1 MCSQETNFIFLR
13 GKLIKKKSKVVE
25 NLDVS
30 HMNVVEK
37 LLGVK
42 PTSVLAQG
50 NTNLSKAMYITA
62 KKYSLIA
69 SVNKIKKNRKN
80 FCPLSF

>member
-25 NLDVS
+25 ILDVS

-42 PTSVLAQG
+42 PTGVLAQG

>member
-25 NLDVS
+25 ILDVS

-80 FCPLSF
+80 VCPLSF

>member
-25 NLDVS
+25 ILDVS

-42 PTSVLAQG
+42 PAGVLAQG

>member
-1 MCSQETNFIFLR
+1 
-13 GKLIKKKSKVVE
+13 
-25 NLDVS
+25 
-30 HMNVVEK
+30 MNVVEK

-80 FCPLSF
+80 FCPLSFWKVSNNVYKLLNDNKAMTVDLIPP